1 MALTEAQRQTQPGV
15 THFHSFNDYYVWVDG
30 WMDEWMVG
38 WWWTDGWVDGRI
50 DEWMDGWVGWW
61 IGGEVWMDGG
71 CMDS

>member
-1 MALTEAQRQTQPGV
+1 
-15 THFHSFNDYYVWVDG
+15 
-30 WMDEWMVG
+30 MDEWMVG

-71 CMDS
+71 CMDA